1 MVHIANKRYEGS
13 SKRAGDCSLRPGEVG
28 GDNGQSIRKK
38 EKLSCMTML
47 RWILY
52 KQKGGGRGAEGIKR
66 QEKRRKRKNKNMNK
80 KNTDNS

>member
-1 MVHIANKRYEGS
+1 
-13 SKRAGDCSLRPGEVG
+13 
-28 GDNGQSIRKK
+28 
-38 EKLSCMTML
+38 ML

-52 KQKGGGRGAEGIKR
+52 KKKGGGRGAEGIKR